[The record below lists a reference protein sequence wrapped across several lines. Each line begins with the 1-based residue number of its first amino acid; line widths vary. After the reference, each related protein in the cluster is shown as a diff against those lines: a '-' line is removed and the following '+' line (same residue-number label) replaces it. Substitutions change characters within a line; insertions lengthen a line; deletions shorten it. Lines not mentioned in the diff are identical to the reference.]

1 MPDNNSTNNSTLSRQ
16 SVNSSNHYNELFANS
31 ALSPKDGSIDLAT
44 HLFSNKLDVE
54 FLEEDTQWE
63 FPREK

>member
-1 MPDNNSTNNSTLSRQ
+1 MPDNNSTLSRQ
-16 SVNSSNHYNELFANS
+16 SVNSANQFNDMFNNS
-31 ALSPKDGSIDLAT
+31 ALSPKDGSIDSAT

-54 FLEEDTQWE
+54 FLEEDSQWE